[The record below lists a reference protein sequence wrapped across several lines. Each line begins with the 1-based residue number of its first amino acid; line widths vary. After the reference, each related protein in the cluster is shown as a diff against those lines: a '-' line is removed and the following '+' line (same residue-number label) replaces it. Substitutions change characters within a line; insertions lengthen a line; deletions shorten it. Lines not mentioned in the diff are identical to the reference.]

1 MLNNEL
7 QNIDV
12 WLRCNKL
19 SINIKKTNYVIFRPS
34 QKKFNHS
41 FSLSIGGR
49 SLIQSNVTKF
59 LWVYID
65 EHLTWKYINFVCKQI
80 AKSIGILFRTRFY
93 LSCKTK
99 LMLYYTLIYPYITY
113 CNSSWSSTYVS
124 NLNRIYYLQK
134 RAVRAITNS
143 DYRAHTAP
151 LFNTFEIA
159 KFMFR
164 FHNDLLPPLFLNL
177 FMTYSQIHR
186 YDPRTASNYRVNFC
200 RANIKKF
207 TILYQGPK
215 IWNCL
220 PVSIKN
226 LSSFRI
232 FKNKVLEFILK

>member
-1 MLNNEL
+1 M
-7 QNIDV
+7 
-12 WLRCNKL
+12 
-19 SINIKKTNYVIFRPS
+19 
-34 QKKFNHS
+34 
-41 FSLSIGGR
+41 
-49 SLIQSNVTKF
+49 
-59 LWVYID
+59 YID
-65 EHLTWKYINFVCKQI
+65 EHLTWKYHINFVCKQI

-93 LSCKTK
+93 LSCKIK

-113 CNSSWSSTYVS
+113 CNSSWSSTYVY

-151 LFNTFEIA
+151 LFSKLKILDIFQVNTLEIA

-164 FHNDLLPPLFLNL
+164 SHNDLLPPLFLNL
-177 FMTYSQIHR
+177 FMTNSQIHR
-186 YDPRTASNYRVNFC
+186 YDTGTASNYRVNFC
-200 RANIKKF
+200 RTNIKKF

-220 PVSIKN
+220 PVSITS

-232 FKNKVLEFILK
+232 FKKKLLEFILK

>member
-1 MLNNEL
+1 MLITRVFFSHSNPNSLENVLNNEL
-7 QNIDV
+7 QNIVV

-19 SINIKKTNYVIFRPS
+19 SINIKKTNCVIFRPS
-34 QKKFNHS
+34 QNKFNHS

-59 LWVYID
+59 LGVYID
-65 EHLTWKYINFVCKQI
+65 EHLTWKYHINFVCKQI
-80 AKSIGILFRTRFY
+80 TKSIGILFRTCFY

-143 DYRAHTAP
+143 DYQAHTAP
-151 LFNTFEIA
+151 LFSTLEILDIFQVNTLEIA

-177 FMTYSQIHR
+177 FMTNSQ
-186 YDPRTASNYRVNFC
+186 
-200 RANIKKF
+200 
-207 TILYQGPK
+207 
-215 IWNCL
+215 
-220 PVSIKN
+220 
-226 LSSFRI
+226 
-232 FKNKVLEFILK
+232 